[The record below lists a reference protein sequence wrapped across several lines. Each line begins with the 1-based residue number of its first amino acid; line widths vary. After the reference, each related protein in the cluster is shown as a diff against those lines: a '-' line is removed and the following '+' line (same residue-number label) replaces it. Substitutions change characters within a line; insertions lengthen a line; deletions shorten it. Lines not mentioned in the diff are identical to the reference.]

1 MKPTLRQIVLL
12 FTLLS
17 AFFILGLSGYFLH
30 NNTKQ
35 LTALEEGQSYASLLA
50 LLDKLLY
57 SLAQE
62 RGLHKATKLTRNTE
76 NKQYLILTHRN
87 ATQTTDELIK
97 TLSQHF
103 SSMPPAIQ
111 QLWAEYKRRLDAL
124 AILRNQKNSTQTF
137 KQYSHLIN
145 YGIILAEDLL
155 VYLPTRESLKYGG
168 LWLELTLLREQA
180 GRERG
185 RVFKSM
191 LEQHFSPDD
200 YFAITGH
207 IQQQTLMFELFQ
219 LNADP
224 FLRHWWQQKS
234 NDPAVKTVKRI
245 HKQLMQRFQNQ
256 QTLAHFLTE
265 IGYNGFIHYYKN
277 YLLRGEPFYYQQAKT
292 HIHRALDTL
301 HQWKE
306 APFVTRTQQVA
317 MQSLLN
323 IFTRYQKSLET
334 IKQLKQQKLSIAEID
349 AHVRIDDLPAAKA
362 ISTLEQLR
370 LEVTP
375 YQWWQAASRRIDLLS
390 LLLNEVEI
398 LLTQHLIE
406 RTQQLRLQQN
416 MLFSLLTVFLILLVF
431 VFFSLMGQ
439 IKALNIFTRKLTEMT
454 QNNHF
459 GPLPVKYTHDEV
471 SQLTRAFNQLIN
483 ERLEHEKNIWQEANL
498 DPLTNLPNRKYLLE
512 LLEYLIKDATRRQEK
527 FALLFID
534 LDGFK
539 AVNDTEGHK
548 AGDELLKVIAERF
561 NSLLRKS
568 DIVARIGGDEF
579 VIALPQVT
587 DKASIAQIVRKLLD
601 SIHTPII
608 LPNGKTVRV
617 SGSIG
622 ITLFPDDGTDVDSLM
637 MHADIAMYAAKAAGK
652 NTYRFYQPELR
663 DFVHEKQELIDLLD
677 QVDDGNY
684 ARIGLELYYQP
695 ILNLQDNHIHHFE
708 ALLRWNHPEKGLLS
722 PADFIPL
729 LEETKHIIPVG
740 SWVAEQAL
748 QRAHALNRTLKTPFK
763 IAINLSAVQAQQHF
777 DKLIKTLNQM
787 EKQGYD
793 LACLHLEMTESLVL
807 NQNSALLEALNWF
820 KSKGCVLYLDDFGT
834 GYSALS
840 YLKHF
845 PFDTIKIDKSFIQDI
860 HQDQQDHALVM
871 AILSMAK
878 TLDMRVVAEG
888 VEDAKT
894 LNTLRKHACHYA
906 QGYHISPPMPAE
918 AMEAWL
924 KQPRQYT

>member
-1 MKPTLRQIVLL
+1 MKPTLRQLVLL

-35 LTALEEGQSYASLLA
+35 LAALEEGQSYATLLT

-62 RGLHKATKLTRNTE
+62 RGLHKATKLTHNTE
-76 NKQYLILTHRN
+76 NKQYLILAHHN
-87 ATQTTDELIK
+87 ATQTTDKLIEK
-97 TLSQHF
+97 LSQQF
-103 SSMPPAIQ
+103 EKIPPSLQ
-111 QLWAEYKRRLDAL
+111 RQWSDYKRRLAAL
-124 AILRNQKNSTQTF
+124 TTLRNQQNSAQSF
-137 KQYSHLIN
+137 AQYNYLIN
-145 YGIILAEDLL
+145 YGTILAEDLL
-155 VYLPTRESLKYGG
+155 VYLPTRTSLKYGG
-168 LWLELTLLREQA
+168 LWLELTMLREQA

-185 RVFKSM
+185 RIFQAM
-191 LEQHFSPDD
+191 LEKRFSAQD
-200 YFAITGH
+200 YFAIAGH
-207 IQQQTLMFELFQ
+207 IQQQTLMLELFQ
-219 LNADP
+219 LNANP
-224 FLRHWWQQKS
+224 FLTHWWQQKS

-245 HKQLMQRFQNQ
+245 RKLLTHRFQNQ
-256 QTLAHFLTE
+256 QSLSEFLKE
-265 IGYNGFIHYYKN
+265 VGYNGFIHHYKN

-292 HIHRALDTL
+292 YIRQALETL
-301 HQWKE
+301 HQWHK
-306 APFVTRTQQVA
+306 APFITRTQRVA
-317 MQSLLN
+317 VQTLQH
-323 IFTRYQKSLET
+323 IFTRYQHKLEE
-334 IKQLKQQKLSIAEID
+334 IKHLKQQKLSVAEID

-362 ISTLEQLR
+362 ISSLEQFHLDI
-370 LEVTP
+370 TP
-375 YQWWQAASRRIDLLS
+375 YQWWQAASKRIDLLS
-390 LLLNEVEI
+390 QLLNEVEI
-398 LLTQHLIE
+398 QLSQHLIE

-416 MLFSLLTVFLILLVF
+416 MLFSLLAVFLILLVF

-439 IKALNIFTRKLTEMT
+439 IKALNIFTHKLTEMT

-561 NSLLRKS
+561 NSLLRNS

-587 DKASIAQIVRKLLD
+587 DKAGIAQIVRKLLD

-622 ITLFPDDGTDVDSLM
+622 ITLFPDDGTDVDNLM

-684 ARIGLELYYQP
+684 ASIGLELYYQP

-740 SWVAEQAL
+740 SWVAKQAL
-748 QRAHALNRTLKTPFK
+748 QRAHTLNRNLKTSFQ

-777 DKLIKTLNQM
+777 DKLIKTLSQM

-807 NQNSALLEALNWF
+807 NQNSALLEALKWF

-860 HQDQQDHALVM
+860 HRDPQDHALVM

-878 TLDMRVVAEG
+878 ALDMRVVAEG

-894 LNTLRKHACHYA
+894 LNTLRQHACHYA